1 MALGEPIME
10 HKTTSIRWK
19 MMRYFLIVVM
29 IMGICLVTF
38 YQISMDN
45 ITRVTIESMENVLD
59 KINLDTYNTLHEA
72 QEMAYLVAKDKD
84 IQLALRGELPDTD
97 KELYSQR
104 IERNFQ
110 LSDMN
115 RFTKNLDGIYVV
127 GENGAFF
134 RSINQSMYQMDFRQE
149 DWYLQVRETE
159 EPVWICQGEGS
170 FMVRD
175 MDEYMV
181 SIIVPIIDRASYRF
195 LGVTVVDVLM
205 ENLAQISQEGMV
217 FDGML
222 LLLNEENNVLYSDH
236 EGKLND
242 AEMEQL
248 EQTLKDGEF
257 KDDETTEISL
267 SGNGF
272 LISQTSLD
280 IAGWKIAGMVSDDT
294 IYAQISAIR
303 SLMLVVSG
311 ICICLS
317 VMLAISASKGISQ
330 PILAIR
336 SIMHKVESGDL
347 ETHVDVKC
355 NDEVGELAN
364 SFNHMVDKLNILVT
378 EQEENQKKLRIAE
391 LNALQAQ
398 INPHF
403 LYNTLDS
410 INWMARAGQTDQVS
424 EMVNSLSVFFRIS
437 LSRGKTFITVNEEL
451 RHVENYILIQKKRY
465 EKYLDY
471 EIDVPE
477 SIRGYKCLKMI
488 LQPLVEN
495 SIYHGIKE
503 KGEKGLIRIT
513 AQEAQ
518 DVLVF
523 SVTDT
528 GQGMTAEKLRELQE
542 MMEKGIEYNAGA
554 YGVINVQRRIQTYF
568 GKSYGIHFHSV
579 WGEGT
584 EVKVVIP
591 RKVMQEETDE
601 LESSDR

>member
-1 MALGEPIME
+1 M
-10 HKTTSIRWK
+10 
-19 MMRYFLIVVM
+19 
-29 IMGICLVTF
+29 
-38 YQISMDN
+38 
-45 ITRVTIESMENVLD
+45 ESMENVLA

-84 IQLALRGELPDTD
+84 IQLALRKELPETE

-110 LSDMN
+110 MADMN
-115 RFTKNLDGIYVV
+115 RFTKNLDGFYIV

-134 RSINQSMYQMDFRQE
+134 RSINQSMYQKDFCQE
-149 DWYLQVRETE
+149 NWYQQVKATE
-159 EPVWICQGEGS
+159 EPLWTCQADGS

-205 ENLAQISQEGMV
+205 ENLVQISQEGMV

-222 LLLNEENNVLYSDH
+222 LLLDEQNQVLYSDY
-236 EGKLND
+236 EGKMNEE
-242 AEMEQL
+242 EMEL
-248 EQTLKDGEF
+248 LTEVLSDKEF
-257 KDDETTEISL
+257 QDQETTEIKV
-267 SGNGF
+267 GNKGF
-272 LISQTSLD
+272 LISQVSLD
-280 IAGWKIAGMVSDDT
+280 IAGWKIAGMVSNKT
-294 IYAQISAIR
+294 IYAQVGFIR
-303 SLMLVVSG
+303 NLMLLVSG
-311 ICICLS
+311 VCVCLS
-317 VMLAISASKGISQ
+317 IMLAISASKGISE

-336 SIMHKVESGDL
+336 SVMRKVERGDL
-347 ETHVDVKC
+347 EAHVEIKR
-355 NDEVGELAN
+355 NDEVGELAD
-364 SFNHMVDKLNILVT
+364 SFNHMVDKLNILVK
-378 EQEENQKKLRIAE
+378 EREENQKKLRIAE

-410 INWMARAGQTDQVS
+410 INWMARAGQIDQVS
-424 EMVNSLSVFFRIS
+424 EMVDSLSVFFRIS
-437 LSRGKTFITVNEEL
+437 LSRGKTFITVEEEL
-451 RHVENYILIQKKRY
+451 RHVENYIFIQKKRY

-471 EIDVPE
+471 EIDVPK

-503 KGEKGLIRIT
+503 KGEKGMIRIT
-513 AQEAQ
+513 AQEMQ
-518 DVLVF
+518 DAIVF
-523 SVTDT
+523 RVTDT
-528 GQGMTAEKLRELQE
+528 GQGMTKEKLQELQH
-542 MMEKGIEYNAGA
+542 MMRKGIEYDAGA

-568 GKSYGIHFHSV
+568 GKGYGLYFHSI

-591 RKVMQEETDE
+591 RKEMQEGFDE
-601 LESSDR
+601 LESSAR